1 MKNITLLA
9 LDTST
14 EACSVALWHK
24 GEKTYLD
31 KLAQRTHTKRIL
43 PMVDELLVNSGINLK
58 QVDALA
64 FGRGLVV
71 LLVFVL
77 VQGLLRGLH

>member
-1 MKNITLLA
+1 MI
-9 LDTST
+9 
-14 EACSVALWHK
+14 
-24 GEKTYLD
+24 
-31 KLAQRTHTKRIL
+31 
-43 PMVDELLVNSGINLK
+43 DELLANSGINLK

-77 VQGLLRGLH
+77 VQGLLKGLH